1 MLENLEKKLIEV
13 KKYSSELSLLDSEK
27 RKLCLNILASKLL
40 KNSNKIIKVNSDEL
54 EIASKKGIDTHVL
67 ERMKITNITI
77 ERMVDSLKNVSTLND
92 TVSEIM
98 ETNNRENGL
107 IVKKIRVPLGVL
119 GVIFESRPNVVIE
132 IASLAIKSG
141 NGLVMRGGSDCIK
154 TNLALF
160 ELVFESMKEAGLPE
174 KSMYFLDFTDR
185 KAVEIILS
193 MDKYIDLLIPR
204 GSSSLVNLVND
215 KAKMPSITGGIGVC
229 HTFVDANID
238 RELAL
243 NVLDN
248 AKTQNTSVCNA
259 LDTVIIHRN
268 SLDIVKPLF
277 DLFLE
282 KKVEIRADKDSYEK
296 FDQNSKIKLATT
308 YDFGEEFL
316 DLIVSIK
323 TVDNI
328 DEAIN
333 HIDKFG
339 SKHSEAIIT
348 NDANQAKYFLDKVDA
363 SAVFHNTSTR
373 FNDGFELGLGAEV
386 AVSTDKLHAR
396 GPMGINDLM
405 TYKWI
410 VTGEGQLRS

>member
-1 MLENLEKKLIEV
+1 M
-13 KKYSSELSLLDSEK
+13 SLLDSEK